1 MSGSDGRDASRRK
14 SLCAKRQPGTVRFR
28 TVESF
33 THSVRSTQGEAVLAR
48 QAFGTRESAALHRDR
63 FAYQQYVI
71 KRPFLQ
77 ILGRKYYVY
86 ALDGSLVCFL
96 KHPLMRLRGEF
107 TIYTDDTET
116 TPLLLVR
123 ARQIIALN
131 IAHDV
136 FDPNTGE
143 RIGSIRSRGLK
154 SIFQDVWDILDI
166 NDQPIGLI
174 EETGLAVLRRFI
186 KFLPGSHRI
195 ELHGQLVATLKQKFR
210 FFIKEEMLDL
220 SPGGDALDHRFAVA
234 CALLALM
241 KESAREDS

>member
-1 MSGSDGRDASRRK
+1 MA
-14 SLCAKRQPGTVRFR
+14 QPAF
-28 TVESF
+28 
-33 THSVRSTQGEAVLAR
+33 STRG
-48 QAFGTRESAALHRDR
+48 SAALHQDR

-71 KRPFLQ
+71 KRPFLS
-77 ILGRKYYVY
+77 IMGRRYYVY
-86 ALDGSLVCFL
+86 APDGSPVAFL
-96 KHPLMRLRGEF
+96 KHPLMKLRGEF
-107 TIYTDDTET
+107 TIYADDTET

-123 ARQIIALN
+123 ARNIVALN
-131 IAHDV
+131 MAHDV
-136 FDPNTGE
+136 IDPNTGE

-154 SIFQDVWDILDI
+154 SIFQDVWDILDV

-186 KFLPGSHRI
+186 KFLPGSHNI

-220 SPGGDALDHRFAVA
+220 SPGGDRLDHRFAVA

-241 KESAREDS
+241 KESAREDN